1 MFLSDKA
8 QAFLKRRADVLADP
22 AGTTD
27 LHEIG
32 KARGWI
38 ECFKWLQELPG
49 EQLKT
54 KQRQAVPPPEE
65 TKATGATRFPSRFF
79 KRRPFPS

>member
-38 ECFKWLQELPG
+38 ECFKWLQTLPE
-49 EQLKT
+49 EQLKV
-54 KQRQAVPPPEE
+54 KQRIAEE
-65 TKATGATRFPSRFF
+65 TKPETKAAGTTRFPSRFF

>member
-22 AGTTD
+22 KGTTD

-38 ECFKWLQELPG
+38 ECFRWLQSLPE
-49 EQLKT
+49 EQLKV

-65 TKATGATRFPSRFF
+65 TKAAGLRFPSRFF
-79 KRRPFPS
+79 KRRPIPS